1 MQMKTELSLA
11 TNTFSFKSTYT
22 DFKAITKAGLAI
34 SVVFS
39 SLAGFI
45 LGVPDFHSIA
55 WLVLLKLAVGG
66 YCMVGASNAYNQ
78 VIEKDLDALMDRTKP
93 ILMMADL
100 ICCKTPSIRKRLCLV
115 PFQFFYIRVF
125 THH

>member
-11 TNTFSFKSTYT
+11 TNTFSFKSAYT
-22 DFKAITKAGLAI
+22 DFKAITKAGLAV

-66 YCMVGASNAYNQ
+66 YCMVGASNAYN
-78 VIEKDLDALMDRTKP
+78 
-93 ILMMADL
+93 
-100 ICCKTPSIRKRLCLV
+100 
-115 PFQFFYIRVF
+115 
-125 THH
+125 